1 MNQTRRREQD
11 APAHDWQV
19 PVLLERAL
27 AIARDVAI
35 GDTGIAPV
43 VIALRP
49 GQPPLTLFIES
60 DRDPASADCLAAA
73 IEAFLAGTGA
83 TAWLRI
89 DAEAPACAAGP
100 VRPAGLVCTAGLL
113 TGRST
118 EANHGRLYL
127 WLQRDAEGVITGLE
141 PQSEMA
147 EQVR

>member
-11 APAHDWQV
+11 EPAHDWQV

-60 DRDPASADCLAAA
+60 DQDPARPAP
-73 IEAFLAGTGA
+73 
-83 TAWLRI
+83 TAWPRRSR
-89 DAEAPACAAGP
+89 PSSSAAGP
-100 VRPAGLVCTAGLL
+100 PPGSGSTSALPASQR
-113 TGRST
+113 TGSSARR
-118 EANHGRLYL
+118 APGRLKAPPGA
-127 WLQRDAEGVITGLE
+127 RCCSASSAT
-141 PQSEMA
+141 PRA
-147 EQVR
+147 